1 MESVSKGGQQMNK
14 KLMSIFAAAFCTFG
28 LVACSGGNDVSNVE
42 NQGTTNTT
50 ETGSNKVLKLLE
62 TSNIKSLVPWKATDS
77 VSFLMIGNLLE
88 GLVLFGEN
96 GEIKP
101 GVAESWDVSED
112 GLTYTFHL
120 NKDSKWV
127 KADGTEYG
135 NVTAHDFVY
144 SWTKL
149 IDPQSGSEYNFML
162 ETAGIEGSSDAL
174 GLAASLVTY
183 NMDSKSL
190 ANLKVTDYEDGES
203 GTAQEQYEEAKAQL
217 EASVASAEEA
227 IKALGF
233 ASVEDANTNM
243 QTLIDGLGFKAID
256 DHTLEVKLATPT
268 PYFLSLMAFPSFY
281 PVNEA
286 FVEEVTE
293 DKFGTTV
300 DTYLYNGAFLFTEWN
315 ISSSFYLTKNDL
327 YWDAENVA
335 LDAIDF
341 TVIENIDNNT
351 EVSLYT
357 DGSIMTAALDGVNVS
372 TYGSRPDAVAQGDAG
387 VFYLEVNQGNGAL
400 TPEVKLLSNVKA
412 RKAINMA
419 IDKSFITD
427 DVLANGST
435 VADYLV
441 PKDFAFGPKGTKYEG
456 QDFRTT
462 YPAFNT
468 YNVEEAKKLWQEA
481 ITETGVTGAID
492 LEIIVQTGEVGIKMA
507 SAIQNDLNA
516 AFGEFG
522 LTISVQPV
530 PFPEKLARVEDGDYE
545 LAVSGW
551 SPDYADPMTFL
562 DMFVTG
568 GGHNNVGYSSAEY
581 DKLIQE
587 SKSGSLATDY
597 EARWEALIEAE
608 NILLGEDQVLIPLY
622 QKGKVS
628 LVSLN
633 LINYWPQVVGPDYFY
648 KWVDIKE

>member
-1 MESVSKGGQQMNK
+1 MNK
-14 KLMSIFAAAFCTFG
+14 KLVNIFTVAFCAFG
-28 LVACSGGNDVSNVE
+28 LVACSGGNDASNVE
-42 NQGTTNTT
+42 NQSITNTNDA
-50 ETGSNKVLKLLE
+50 GSDKVLKLLE

-77 VSFLMIGNLLE
+77 VSFLMIGNVLE
-88 GLVLFGEN
+88 GLVLFGED

-112 GLTYTFHL
+112 GLTYTFYL

-127 KADGTEYG
+127 KADGTEYA

-144 SWTKL
+144 SWSKL
-149 IDPQSGSEYNFML
+149 IDPQSGAEYNFML
-162 ETAGIEGSSDAL
+162 ETAGIEGASDAL
-174 GLAASLVTY
+174 GLAASLVVY
-183 NMDSKSL
+183 NTDSKSL

-217 EASVASAEEA
+217 EASVSSAEED
-227 IKALGF
+227 IKSLGF
-233 ASVEDANTNM
+233 ASVEEANTNM

-315 ISSSFYLTKNDL
+315 ISSNFYLTKNDL

-351 EVSLYT
+351 QVSLYT
-357 DGSIMTAALDGVNVS
+357 DGSIMTAGLDGVNVT
-372 TYGSRPDAVAQGDAG
+372 TYGSRPDAVAEGDAS

-400 TPEVKLLSNVKA
+400 TPEIKLLSNVKA

-441 PKDFAFGPKGTKYEG
+441 PKDFAFGPEGSEYEG

-462 YPAFNT
+462 YPGFNT

-481 ITETGVTGAID
+481 VAETGVTGAID
-492 LEIIVQTGEVGIKMA
+492 LELLVQTGEVGIKMA
-507 SAIQNDLNA
+507 SAIQNDLHA

-522 LTISVQPV
+522 LTVSVQPV
-530 PFPEKLARVEDGDYE
+530 PFPEKLARVEEGDYE
-545 LAVSGW
+545 LAFSGW

-568 GGHNNVGYSSAEY
+568 GGHNNLGYSNAAY
-581 DKLIQE
+581 DELVQE

-608 NILLGEDQVLIPLY
+608 NILLGEDQVLIPIY
-622 QKGKVS
+622 QKGKVR
-628 LVSLN
+628 LTSLN
-633 LINYWPQVVGPDYFY
+633 LINYWPQAVGPDYFY